1 MLDALHALHARR
13 PVQLGLGLAIGGAFG
28 VLLQR
33 GGATDYDVI
42 VGQLLLRD
50 FTVVKIVLSAVATA
64 MLGVHLLR
72 ALGLL
77 RLHPKPGSLGASGLG
92 GLVFGVGFGLLGYC
106 PGTAVGA
113 VAAGSLDALVGGVL
127 GTLVGAALYALAYPR
142 LAVTISRLG
151 DFGSRTLPE
160 LARVSPWRVV
170 LPLAAL
176 LLALLAWME
185 LAGV

>member
-1 MLDALHALHARR
+1 MLDRLHARR
-13 PVQLGLGLAIGGAFG
+13 PLQLALALAIGAGFG

-50 FTVVKIVLSAVATA
+50 FTVAKIVLSAVVTA
-64 MLGVHLLR
+64 MVGVHLLR

-77 RLHPKPGSLGASGLG
+77 RLHPKPGSLGSSGLG
-92 GLVFGVGFGLLGYC
+92 GLVFGVGFGVLGYC

-113 VAAGSLDALVGGVL
+113 AAAGSLDALVGGVL
-127 GTLVGAALYALAYPR
+127 GTLVGAALF
-142 LAVTISRLG
+142 AVAWPHLSPTVMRWGDLG
-151 DFGSRTLPE
+151 TRTLPE
-160 LARVSPWRVV
+160 LLGTSAWRVV
-170 LPLAAL
+170 FPLAAL